1 MFDRMENWGWGK
13 QQKGVKVVRE
23 IGGSDWESVLS
34 QGLLKPVKPS
44 TWDEIMRKGEKVIK
58 KNN

>member
-1 MFDRMENWGWGK
+1 MENWGWGK